1 VTEQRSE
8 DRTIPYTLQG
18 VLGRG
23 PQKTPNLRIAV
34 RRRTPLVSGA
44 LDAVH
49 RIAEDRIELTKIIE
63 ERR

>member
-1 VTEQRSE
+1 MTEQRGE

-23 PQKTPNLRIAV
+23 PQMTPNLRIAV

-49 RIAEDRIELTKIIE
+49 RIDEDRIELTKIIE